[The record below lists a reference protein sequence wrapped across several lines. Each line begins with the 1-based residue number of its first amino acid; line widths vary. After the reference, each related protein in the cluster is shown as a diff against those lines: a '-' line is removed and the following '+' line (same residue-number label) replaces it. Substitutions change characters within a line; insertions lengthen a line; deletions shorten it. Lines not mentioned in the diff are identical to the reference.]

1 LGLALRAYAKLNL
14 MLKIT
19 GRRPDG
25 YHTLRSL
32 VVAVD
37 WADEVH
43 LETIPR
49 RRIELRCMPDLRI
62 PHEENLI
69 YRAAKLLW
77 ERFSPREG
85 VRIVLLKDIP
95 MGAGLGGGSSDAAA
109 TLAGLNELWGL
120 GLDLGE
126 LIGFARELG
135 ADVPFF
141 LGESPAWMEGIGD
154 ELHPADVEV
163 PPAFLVL
170 VPPFQCP
177 TAEVYRIYDELSG
190 EEPGPTE
197 DYPNDLWPAA
207 LRLRP
212 ELARYLEALQGL
224 GELGVGMTGSGSA
237 LFAAFDGEDVA
248 EWAMDE
254 LLERGIEGRIR
265 LVRPRPRGYDFLRP

>member
-1 LGLALRAYAKLNL
+1 MGLALKAYAKLNL
-14 MLKIT
+14 TLEIT

-43 LETIPR
+43 LEPIPR
-49 RRIELRCMPDLRI
+49 RRIELRCMPDLKV
-62 PHEENLI
+62 PHEENLV

-109 TLAGLNELWGL
+109 ALAGLNELWDLGL
-120 GLDLGE
+120 GREE
-126 LIGFARELG
+126 LLAFAKEIG

-154 ELHPADVEV
+154 ELRPADVEI

-177 TAEVYRIYDELSG
+177 TAEVYRIYDELS
-190 EEPGPTE
+190 EKELGPSE
-197 DYPNDLWPAA
+197 RYPNDLWPAA
-207 LRLRP
+207 LRLHP
-212 ELARYLEALQGL
+212 ELSRYAESLRGL

-254 LLERGIEGRIR
+254 LLERGVEGRLK
-265 LVRPRPRGYDFLRP
+265 LVRTRPYGHEFLGN

>member
-14 MLKIT
+14 TLKIT

-43 LETIPR
+43 LEPIPR
-49 RRIELRCMPDLRI
+49 RRIEIRTMPDLHI
-62 PHEENLI
+62 PHEENLVF
-69 YRAAKLLW
+69 RAAKLLW
-77 ERFSPREG
+77 ERFTPREG

-109 TLAGLNELWGL
+109 TLVGLNELWDL
-120 GLDLGE
+120 GLDAGGLKE
-126 LIGFARELG
+126 FAWELG

-154 ELHPADVEV
+154 ILTPAREGI

-170 VPPFQCP
+170 VPPFACSTP
-177 TAEVYRIYDELSG
+177 EVYRIYDELP
-190 EEPGPTE
+190 ETKPGPSE
-197 DYPNDLWPAA
+197 RFPNDLWPAA
-207 LRLRP
+207 VALRP
-212 ELARYLEALQGL
+212 ELSRYAEELRGL
-224 GELGVGMTGSGSA
+224 GEIGVGMSGSGSA
-237 LFAAFDGEDVA
+237 LFAAFDNEDAA

-254 LLERGIEGRIR
+254 LLERQVEGRLR
-265 LVRPRPRGYDFLRP
+265 LVRPRPRGYDFPRP

>member
-1 LGLALRAYAKLNL
+1 MGLALKTYAKLNL
-14 MLKIT
+14 ILEIT

-43 LETIPR
+43 LEPIPR
-49 RRIELRCMPDLRI
+49 RRIELRCMPDLHFPYR
-62 PHEENLI
+62 ENLV
-69 YRAAKLLW
+69 YRAAELLW

-109 TLAGLNELWGL
+109 TLVGLNELWDL
-120 GLDLGE
+120 GLDTEE
-126 LIGFARELG
+126 LKGFARELG

-154 ELHPADVEV
+154 VLRPAAEEI
-163 PPAFLVL
+163 PPVYLVL
-170 VPPFQCP
+170 VPPFPCP
-177 TAEVYRIYDELSG
+177 TAEVYRIYDELAKP
-190 EEPGPTE
+190 EPGPSE
-197 DYPNDLWPAA
+197 RFPNDLWPAA
-207 LRLRP
+207 VALRP
-212 ELARYLEALQGL
+212 ELSRYAEALMGL
-224 GELGVGMTGSGSA
+224 GEMGVGMTGSGSA

-254 LLERGIEGRIR
+254 LLERGVEGRLR